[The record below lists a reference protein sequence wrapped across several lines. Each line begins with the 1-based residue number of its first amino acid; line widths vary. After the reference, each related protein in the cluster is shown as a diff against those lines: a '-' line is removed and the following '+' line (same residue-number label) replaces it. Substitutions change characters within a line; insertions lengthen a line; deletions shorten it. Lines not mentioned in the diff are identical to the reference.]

1 MPAGNDLAR
10 CHAITT
16 AINSLLL
23 IPGYYSEDPNVF
35 LDAFDF
41 WDQNSG
47 IAFGDAINV
56 GSGADTMNP

>member
-1 MPAGNDLAR
+1 MTWHGYY
-10 CHAITT
+10 AIST

-47 IAFGDAINV
+47 IAFGDTPAVDLN
-56 GSGADTMNP
+56 DE